1 MQSTTTTTTTTMTMT
16 PPETTNG
23 ILPPLPVLDLARLET
38 DDTIF
43 DNDEDDDDDDVTGV
57 VLPPPAGIAVGRSRI
72 FRDGCRV

>member
-1 MQSTTTTTTTTMTMT
+1 MTMT

-23 ILPPLPVLDLARLET
+23 ILPPLTVLDLARLET
-38 DDTIF
+38 VDTIF
-43 DNDEDDDDDDVTGV
+43 DNDEDDDDVTGV

>member
-1 MQSTTTTTTTTMTMT
+1 MTMT

-43 DNDEDDDDDDVTGV
+43 DNDEDDDAVPGV
-57 VLPPPAGIAVGRSRI
+57 VLPPPPPASPSDGRESSAMDVASRAI
-72 FRDGCRV
+72 VPRT